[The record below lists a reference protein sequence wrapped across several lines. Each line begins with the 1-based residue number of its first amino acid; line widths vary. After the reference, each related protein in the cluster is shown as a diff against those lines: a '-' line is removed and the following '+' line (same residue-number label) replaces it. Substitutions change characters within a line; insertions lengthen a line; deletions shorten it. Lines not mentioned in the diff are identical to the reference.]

1 MCQAF
6 ARRVVARGGSVGRII
21 NIVLWIDGGASG
33 YAHAAA
39 ARAGVINL
47 PKTLAVEW
55 APHGI
60 LVNCVAPGTVRTSA
74 LDQYDR
80 TTLDAAVAAPPV
92 KRMGEAIEVAR
103 TVAFLASPSGDYITG
118 TTIFIDGG
126 KHLARPAR

>member
-1 MCQAF
+1 
-6 ARRVVARGGSVGRII
+6 
-21 NIVLWIDGGASG
+21 GASG

-47 PKTLAVEW
+47 TKTLAVEW

-60 LVNCVAPGTVRTSA
+60 LVNGVAPGTIRTSA

-80 TTLDAAVAAPPV
+80 STLAAAVAALPV

-103 TVAFLASPSGDYITG
+103 AVAFLASPGGRAAPWLKPLRCRRAARSGSPLWSTRSRARIRSSASSRVTSCDRSA
-118 TTIFIDGG
+118 TI
-126 KHLARPAR
+126 